1 MTLLGEQ
8 ADSDIFAAQV
18 LDCRRH
24 LHAAAMRLTGST
36 ADAEDLVQE
45 TLAKAYAHASSYQQ
59 GTNLRA
65 WLMRIELNTFYDAC
79 RARQRR
85 GWEVP
90 LEAGG
95 ADLAPAVPSAEDDA
109 LARMPNPVVL
119 AALRDLPGRYRAVVC
134 LADVEGYSY
143 AEIAGQLRLPLG
155 TVMSRLHRGRK
166 RLRAALEAHPQA
178 RELMPG
184 QAVRGQ
190 PVPARPPAPL
200 AEETVP
206 MADERAA

>member
-8 ADSDIFAAQV
+8 SDSDIFAAQV

-24 LHAAAMRLTGST
+24 LHAAALRLTRSA

-45 TLAKAYAHASSYQQ
+45 TLAKAYAHASSYRQ

-85 GWEVP
+85 GREVP

-95 ADLAPAVPSAEDDA
+95 ADLAPAMPSAEDDA
-109 LARMPNPVVL
+109 LGRMPDPVVL
-119 AALRDLPGRYRAVVC
+119 AALRDLPGRYRTVVC

-143 AEIAGQLRLPLG
+143 AEIAGQLQVPLG
-155 TVMSRLHRGRK
+155 TVMSRLHRGRR
-166 RLRAALEAHPQA
+166 RLRAALEAHPRA
-178 RELMPG
+178 RDLTP
-184 QAVRGQ
+184 GQ
-190 PVPARPPAPL
+190 PVPAQPVTARAALPPA
-200 AEETVP
+200 EEE
-206 MADERAA
+206 ERAA

>member
-1 MTLLGEQ
+1 MTLLAEQ
-8 ADSDIFAAQV
+8 ADSDIFASQM
-18 LDCRRH
+18 LDCRRY
-24 LHAAAMRLTGST
+24 LYAAAMRLTGSA

-45 TLAKAYAHASSYQQ
+45 TLAKACARAGSYQQ

-85 GWEVP
+85 PWEVP
-90 LEAGG
+90 LEAGT
-95 ADLAPAVPSAEDDA
+95 ADLAPAMPSAEDDA

-119 AALRDLPGRYRAVVC
+119 AALHDLPGRYRTVVC

-143 AEIAGQLRLPLG
+143 AEIAGQLEVPLG

-166 RLRAALEAHPQA
+166 RLRVALEAHPRA
-178 RELMPG
+178 LDLAPG
-184 QAVRGQ
+184 GPA
-190 PVPARPPAPL
+190 PVPQPEEPLPL
-200 AEETVP
+200 AEEPVP
-206 MADERAA
+206 PAEERAA

>member
-8 ADSDIFAAQV
+8 ARSDVFAAQV

-24 LHAAAMRLTGST
+24 LHAAAMRLTRST
-36 ADAEDLVQE
+36 VDAEDLVQE
-45 TLAKAYAHASSYQQ
+45 TLAKAYAHAGSYQP

-85 GWEVP
+85 PWEVP
-90 LEAGG
+90 LEAGVT
-95 ADLAPAVPSAEDDA
+95 DLAPAMPSAEDDA
-109 LARMPNPVVL
+109 LARMPDPAVL
-119 AALRDLPGRYRAVVC
+119 AALRDLPGRFRTVVC

-143 AEIAGQLRLPLG
+143 AEIAGQLQVPLG

-166 RLRAALEAHPQA
+166 RLRAALESASQA
-178 RELMPG
+178 AGLTRASVPG
-184 QAVRGQ
+184 
-190 PVPARPPAPL
+190 
-200 AEETVP
+200 AEE
-206 MADERAA
+206 EAA

>member
-1 MTLLGEQ
+1 MTLLGQQ

-18 LDCRRH
+18 LGCRRH
-24 LHAAAMRLTGST
+24 LHAAAMRLTRS
-36 ADAEDLVQE
+36 AVDAEDLVQE
-45 TLAKAYAHASSYQQ
+45 TLAKAYAHASGYQP

-85 GWEVP
+85 PWEVP
-90 LEAGG
+90 LEAGA

-109 LARMPNPVVL
+109 LARMPDPAVV
-119 AALRDLPGRYRAVVC
+119 AALRDLPCRYRVVVC

-143 AEIAGQLRLPLG
+143 AEIAGLLGVPLG

-166 RLRAALEAHPQA
+166 RLRAALEARPQA
-178 RELMPG
+178 QGRTRDR
-184 QAVRGQ
+184 V
-190 PVPARPPAPL
+190 PL
-200 AEETVP
+200 AGEE
-206 MADERAA
+206 AA

>member
-1 MTLLGEQ
+1 MTVVAEQ
-8 ADSDIFAAQV
+8 ADSGIFAAQV

-24 LHAAAMRLTGST
+24 LLAAAMRLTRST

-65 WLMRIELNTFYDAC
+65 WLMRIEANTFYDTC

-85 GWEVP
+85 PWEVP
-90 LEAGG
+90 LEAAG

-109 LARMPNPVVL
+109 LARIPNPLVL
-119 AALRDLPGRYRAVVC
+119 AALRDLPGRYRTVVC

-143 AEIAGQLRLPLG
+143 AEIAGQLRVPLG

-166 RLRAALEAHPQA
+166 RLRAALEARPQA
-178 RELMPG
+178 PLS
-184 QAVRGQ
+184 
-190 PVPARPPAPL
+190 L
-200 AEETVP
+200 AEE
-206 MADERAA
+206 RAA

>member
-18 LDCRRH
+18 LDCRCA

-45 TLAKAYAHASSYQQ
+45 TLAKAYAHASSYRQ

-85 GWEVP
+85 GAEVP
-90 LEAGG
+90 LEAGPG
-95 ADLAPAVPSAEDDA
+95 DLTPSMPSAEDDA
-109 LARMPNPVVL
+109 LARMPSPAVL
-119 AALRDLPGRYRAVVC
+119 AALRDLPGRYRTVVC

-143 AEIAGQLRLPLG
+143 AEIAGQLEVPLG

-166 RLRAALEAHPQA
+166 RLRTALEPHRQTHNPTQ
-178 RELMPG
+178 G
-184 QAVRGQ
+184 QAAPG
-190 PVPARPPAPL
+190 RPLAAQAPL
-200 AEETVP
+200 PLTE
-206 MADERAA
+206 ERAA

>member
-1 MTLLGEQ
+1 MVTGHSEVTMTLRGKQ
-8 ADSDIFAAQV
+8 AESDVFAAQL
-18 LDCRRH
+18 LDCRRV
-24 LHAAAMRLTGST
+24 LHAAAMRLTGGST

-45 TLAKAYAHASSYQQ
+45 TLAKAYARASSFQP

-65 WLMRIELNTFYDAC
+65 WLMRIEVNTFYDAC

-95 ADLAPAVPSAEDDA
+95 ADLAPTAPSAEDDA
-109 LARMPNPVVL
+109 LARMPSPAVL
-119 AALRDLPGRYRAVVC
+119 AVLRDLPGQYRTVVC

-143 AEIAGQLRLPLG
+143 AEIAGQLQVPLG
-155 TVMSRLHRGRK
+155 TVMSRLHRGRR

-178 RELMPG
+178 AGLLPG
-184 QAVRGQ
+184 R
-190 PVPARPPAPL
+190 PVPAPAPAPL
-200 AEETVP
+200 P
-206 MADERAA
+206 RERAA

>member
-1 MTLLGEQ
+1 MTLLREH

-24 LHAAAMRLTGST
+24 LHAAAMRLTRN
-36 ADAEDLVQE
+36 AVDAEDLVQE
-45 TLAKAYAHASSYQQ
+45 TLAKAYAHASGYQQ

-85 GWEVP
+85 GREVP
-90 LEAGG
+90 LEAAGP
-95 ADLAPAVPSAEDDA
+95 DLVPTAPSAEDDA
-109 LARMPNPVVL
+109 LALMPDPVIL
-119 AALRDLPGRYRAVVC
+119 AALRDLPGRYRTVVC

-143 AEIAGQLRLPLG
+143 AEIAGRLEVPLG

-166 RLRAALEAHPQA
+166 RLRAELKAHPRA
-178 RELMPG
+178 RG
-184 QAVRGQ
+184 QSRGQ
-190 PVPARPPAPL
+190 PVPSQPVPAQAPSPPVD
-200 AEETVP
+200 EE
-206 MADERAA
+206 ERAA

>member
-8 ADSDIFAAQV
+8 ADLDIFAAQV

-24 LHAAAMRLTGST
+24 LHAAAVRLTGST

-45 TLAKAYAHASSYQQ
+45 TLAKAYANADSYQQ

-85 GWEVP
+85 PWEVP
-90 LEAGG
+90 LEASG

-109 LARMPNPVVL
+109 LARMPNPAVL
-119 AALRDLPGRYRAVVC
+119 AALRDLPGRYLTVVC

-143 AEIAGQLRLPLG
+143 AEIAGRLGVPLG

-178 RELMPG
+178 RDLVPG
-184 QAVRGQ
+184 QAEPRQ
-190 PVPARPPAPL
+190 QAPAQAVVAL
-200 AEETVP
+200 AG
-206 MADERAA
+206 ERAA

>member
-1 MTLLGEQ
+1 MLLLGEQ
-8 ADSDIFAAQV
+8 ADSDIFAAQM

-24 LHAAAMRLTGST
+24 LLAAAMRLTGST

-45 TLAKAYAHASSYQQ
+45 TLVKACAHARSYQP

-90 LEAGG
+90 LEGDG
-95 ADLAPAVPSAEDDA
+95 ADLAPAMPSAEDDA
-109 LARMPNPVVL
+109 LARMPNPALL
-119 AALRDLPGRYRAVVC
+119 AALRDLPGRYQAVVC

-143 AEIAGQLRLPLG
+143 AEIAGRLEVPLG

-166 RLRAALEAHPQA
+166 RLRAALEAHPHDRDLA
-178 RELMPG
+178 PC
-184 QAVRGQ
+184 Q
-190 PVPARPPAPL
+190 PVPSQPAIGQSPSSP
-200 AEETVP
+200 AE
-206 MADERAA
+206 DRAA

>member
-1 MTLLGEQ
+1 MTVLEEQ

-45 TLAKAYAHASSYQQ
+45 TLAKAYAHARSYQQ
-59 GTNLRA
+59 GSNLRA

-85 GWEVP
+85 GREVP
-90 LEAGG
+90 LEAAD
-95 ADLAPAVPSAEDDA
+95 ADLVPVTPSAEDDA
-109 LARMPNPVVL
+109 LARMPNPAVL
-119 AALRDLPGRYRAVVC
+119 AALRDLPGRYRTVVC

-143 AEIAGQLRLPLG
+143 AEIAGQLEVPLG

-178 RELMPG
+178 RDLAQG
-184 QAVRGQ
+184 RAVPRQ
-190 PVPARPPAPL
+190 PAAARAPL
-200 AEETVP
+200 PLA
-206 MADERAA
+206 AARAA